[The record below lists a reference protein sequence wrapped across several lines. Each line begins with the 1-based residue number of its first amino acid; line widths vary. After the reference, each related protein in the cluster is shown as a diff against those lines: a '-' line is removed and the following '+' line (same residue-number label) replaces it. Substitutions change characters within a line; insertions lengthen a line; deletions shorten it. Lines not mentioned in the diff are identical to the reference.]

1 MCFRFGSGFV
11 CASVGLVIL
20 VVMVVE
26 RLSHRDDEHSNWYE
40 KRVIVLWSRRKWK
53 HLFYVLPIFFCY
65 LKKAT
70 LNTPLCVDLH
80 INKWRLDTNQWMMDA
95 REWMNEWQTDGT
107 NISLLLLYHYGGW
120 LHYNKTFCF
129 ILASNKKFR
138 KKLFNRYTL
147 FLYQWVPQCMS
158 VHALNVIWCGGDT
171 FGLNVH
177 RFSLPIMSLKSN
189 KLKRNTAQI
198 RNTFLTFN
206 LFEWGFSICFM
217 YR

>member
-1 MCFRFGSGFV
+1 MLQVWQWICLCFGWPGDVGGYGCGTTVTSWRRTLELVWKARNCIVVTSQME
-11 CASVGLVIL
+11 ASVLCVT
-20 VVMVVE
+20 
-26 RLSHRDDEHSNWYE
+26 N
-40 KRVIVLWSRRKWK
+40 
-53 HLFYVLPIFFCY
+53 FFCY

-107 NISLLLLYHYGGW
+107 NILLLLLYHYGGW

-129 ILASNKKFR
+129 ILASTKKFR

-147 FLYQWVPQCMS
+147 FLYQWEPQCMS
-158 VHALNVIWCGGDT
+158 VQQLNVIWCGGDT